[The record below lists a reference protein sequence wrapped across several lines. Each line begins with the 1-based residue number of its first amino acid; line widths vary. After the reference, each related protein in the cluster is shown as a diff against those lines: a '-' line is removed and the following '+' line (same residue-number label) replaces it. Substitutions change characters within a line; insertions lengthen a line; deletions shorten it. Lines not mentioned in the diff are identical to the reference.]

1 MNSIYFNSS
10 NPTKAI
16 RIMQRACII
25 PKQKSDY
32 YDPSEPVQNRLYK
45 SLKLWS
51 MHADLEE
58 SFGSFEV
65 KLFFRMHI
73 KIFGLSFYVVYFKSQ
88 LEKCTKT

>member
-1 MNSIYFNSS
+1 
-10 NPTKAI
+10 
-16 RIMQRACII
+16 MQRACVI

-32 YDPSEPVQNRLYK
+32 FDPSEPVQNRLYK

-65 KLFFRMHI
+65 TTI
-73 KIFGLSFYVVYFKSQ
+73 G
-88 LEKCTKT
+88 